1 MKILDR
7 YLARTVIAG
16 TLLALFIL
24 LAIDLFFIFVQEVH
38 DIGKGHYALK
48 DALIFVTLTAP
59 GRIHEILPMAAL
71 LGSLLS
77 LGTLAS
83 GSELIAMRAAGVS
96 VLRIAQSVLKAGLI
110 ILVAAAVIGEWVAP
124 WAEQQAQQRRSL
136 AQTGTVTLRSE
147 HGLWARDGNN
157 FINIRQVL
165 PDGKLSDV
173 QVYELDK
180 EGGLRTAMRARSAE
194 HMDKGWR
201 LQDVQRGEIEGR
213 SLSVKQADALD
224 WPTLLSPRLLN
235 VVTINPLDLSARD
248 LYRYGEYMHENG
260 LDASR
265 YDLAF
270 WRRVL
275 APVAGLVMLFLSIPF
290 VFGPLRDAGTGQ
302 RLLWGVLVGVAFFLL
317 NRTMSQVGQIYG
329 LSAFFS
335 ALLPSLIFFGGGL
348 WVLRKVR

>member
-1 MKILDR
+1 VKILDR
-7 YLARTVIAG
+7 YLARTVLAG

-24 LAIDLFFIFVQEVH
+24 LAIDLFFIFVQEVQ
-38 DIGKGHYALK
+38 DIGKGHYGLK
-48 DALIFVTLTAP
+48 DILVYVAFVSP

-83 GSELIAMRAAGVS
+83 GSELIAIRAAGVS
-96 VLRIAQSVLKAGLI
+96 VLRISLSVLKAGLI

-124 WAEQQAQQRRSL
+124 WTEQQAEQRRSL
-136 AQTGTVTLRSE
+136 AVSGTVTLRSE

-157 FINIRQVL
+157 FINIQQVL
-165 PDGKLSDV
+165 PDGQLANVD
-173 QVYELDK
+173 VYELDK
-180 EGGLRTAMRARSAE
+180 NGGLVAAMRASNAK
-194 HMDKGWR
+194 HLDGVWR
-201 LQDVQRGEIEGR
+201 LQGVQRGDIEDR
-213 SLSVKQADALD
+213 SLTVTQAKTLD
-224 WPTLLSPRLLN
+224 WPSLLSPKLLN
-235 VVTINPLDLSARD
+235 VVTIDPADLSARD
-248 LYRYGEYMHENG
+248 LYKYSQYMHDNG

-290 VFGPLRDAGTGQ
+290 VFGPLRDSGTGH

-329 LSAFFS
+329 LAAWFS
-335 ALLPSLIFFGGGL
+335 VLLPSLIFFSGGL
-348 WVLRKVR
+348 WVMRRVR